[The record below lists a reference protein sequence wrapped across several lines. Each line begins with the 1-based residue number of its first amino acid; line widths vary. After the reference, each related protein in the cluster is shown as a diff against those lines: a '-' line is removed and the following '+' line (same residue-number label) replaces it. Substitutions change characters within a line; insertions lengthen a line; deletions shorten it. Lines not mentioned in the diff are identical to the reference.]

1 MRRTIST
8 MLFLAAGMTLP
19 AQERID
25 EVRARVEPGLK
36 AQIAATGLA
45 YGAPVFV
52 RIFKESS
59 ELELWMKPAQEAGY
73 KLFRTWK
80 IATYS
85 GTLGPKLRE
94 GDRQAPEGFYGVTRR
109 QLNPKSNF
117 HLSFNIGY
125 PNALDQALGRTG
137 SLIMVHGSNVSVG
150 CFAMTDPVI
159 EEIYLIVE
167 AALTAGQ
174 PEIAVH
180 CFPFRMTPER
190 MAAAGIEASPS
201 VPFWQELQP
210 GYDAFEASRIPPEIS
225 VREGRYLVSGKNAS
239 NP

>member
-1 MRRTIST
+1 MLRTLIAT
-8 MLFLAAGMTLP
+8 AFLAAGMTLP

-36 AQIAATGLA
+36 AQIAAAGLV
-45 YGAPVFV
+45 YDAPVFV

-59 ELELWMKPAQEAGY
+59 ELELWMKPEKAEGY
-73 KLFRTWK
+73 QLFRTWK

-94 GDRQAPEGFYGVTRR
+94 GDRQAPEGFYEVTKR

-125 PNALDQALGRTG
+125 PNAYDQAHQRTG
-137 SLIMVHGSNVSVG
+137 SFIMVHGNNVSIG

-167 AALTAGQ
+167 AALAAGQ
-174 PEIAVH
+174 NQVPVH

-190 MAAAGIEASPS
+190 MATASAEASPW
-201 VPFWQELQP
+201 VPFWQELQA
-210 GYDAFEASRIPPEIS
+210 GYEAFETSRKPPEMR
-225 VREGRYLVSGKNAS
+225 VQGGRYQVAHKNAS